1 MPRPGQGTALPP
13 PDKTD
18 FSVTDPYLAGL
29 DMLASFGIGQD
40 DLRNRA
46 AEVAPGFVRLAIGF
60 TYGELFSRPGL
71 DLKLRMI
78 AAIAA
83 QTATG
88 TSREQLREH
97 VESALNL
104 GWTEQEIVEVIV
116 QTAASSGLPAALKA
130 LAECHDLLAVR
141 DPCAQSCKA
150 DTLESGQE

>member
-1 MPRPGQGTALPP
+1 MIIN
-13 PDKTD
+13 
-18 FSVTDPYLAGL
+18 AG
-29 DMLASFGIGQD
+29 A
-40 DLRNRA
+40 
-46 AEVAPGFVRLAIGF
+46 VPF

-83 QTATG
+83 QTTIG

-104 GWTEQEIVEVIV
+104 GWTQHEIVEVIV
-116 QTAASSGLPAALKA
+116 QTAASAGVPGALKA

-141 DPCAQSCKA
+141 DPCAQSCEA
-150 DTLESGQE
+150 GTSENGQE